1 MPLELL
7 KRLVVSDMPVELK
20 DHRDVDKL
28 RVLRA
33 AGMVV
38 ADITDEAERSRA
50 VVHEVTQYGQ
60 IAVHIEEDPAN

>member
-7 KRLVVSDMPVELK
+7 RRLTTSELPITLRNY
-20 DHRDVDKL
+20 RDVDKL

-33 AGMVV
+33 ACMVH
-38 ADITDEAERSRA
+38 ADISGDGERSEA

-60 IAVHIEEDPAN
+60 IAASINEDPAN